1 MPEDTPRHDR
11 EETFAELPDAP
22 VVPRPSSP
30 DQIPSAPTPPARP
43 SSGTSSSDGA
53 APGDASSDERSYAD
67 AMSAD
72 RALAA
77 ASAASAADRTAA
89 SITDKVVIPDPL
101 VDIEQRKREAGV
113 DDQFP
118 LGRPGRPLGQAHPFM
133 FGFTGALGVF
143 VAYTLIQAIADIR
156 QVLILITV
164 SMFLAVGLNP
174 AVERLTRV
182 GISRRWG
189 VALVFLCLVLFF
201 VGFGFAIVPPL
212 TEQITAFINE
222 TTSPTG
228 YVQQLLQNPRVHE
241 LDQRY
246 QLLTKLKATLAS
258 KDLGSQ
264 VAGGIVGVGRVV
276 VSGIFSTLTILILTL
291 YFLGSLP
298 NITTFFYRLA
308 PRSRR
313 ARVSLIGDEILGRIG
328 GYVGGNILIS
338 VIAGVTT
345 YIFLL
350 IAGVPYPIA
359 LALIVAITDLIPLVG
374 ATIGA
379 VLVTAIAFFAGLW
392 IGIATL
398 IFCLI
403 YQQVENYLI
412 APRVMKRSVDV
423 QPAVTVIAALI
434 GGALLGMVGALLAIP
449 AAAAVALI
457 LREVV
462 MPRQERI

>member
-1 MPEDTPRHDR
+1 VPEDAPLQDR
-11 EETFAELPDAP
+11 AEASAQLPDTPLDDVAAND
-22 VVPRPSSP
+22 VPANDVPADEGLSSTGKT
-30 DQIPSAPTPPARP
+30 I
-43 SSGTSSSDGA
+43 
-53 APGDASSDERSYAD
+53 
-67 AMSAD
+67 
-72 RALAA
+72 AA
-77 ASAASAADRTAA
+77 AAAAAATSTTATSTTAKTATAA
-89 SITDKVVIPDPL
+89 TDKVVLPDPL
-101 VDIEQRKREAGV
+101 VDLEQRKREAGV
-113 DDQFP
+113 DDLFP
-118 LGRPGRPLGQAHPFM
+118 FGRPGRPLGKTHPFM

-143 VAYTLIQAIADIR
+143 LAYVLIQAISDIS

-164 SMFLAVGLNP
+164 ALFLAVGLNP
-174 AVERLTRV
+174 AVERLTRL
-182 GISRRWG
+182 GISRKWG
-189 VALVFLCLVLFF
+189 VALVFLGLVLFF
-201 VGFGFAIVPPL
+201 VGFGFAIVPAL
-212 TEQITAFINE
+212 TQQITAFVTE
-222 TTSPTG
+222 TTSPNG

-246 QLLTKLKATLAS
+246 QLLTKLKSTLAS

-264 VAGGIVGVGRVV
+264 IAGGLVGVGRVV

-298 NITTFFYRLA
+298 AITNFFYRLA

-313 ARVSLIGDEILGRIG
+313 ARVALIGDEILGRIG

-338 VIAGVTT
+338 IIAGVTT

-359 LALIVAITDLIPLVG
+359 LALVIAITDLIPLVG

-379 VLVTAIAFFAGLW
+379 VLVTAVAFFAGLW

-398 IFCLI
+398 IFCLV
-403 YQQVENYLI
+403 YQQVENYVI
-412 APRVMKRSVDV
+412 APRVMKKSVDV

-434 GGALLGMVGALLAIP
+434 GGGLLGIVGALLAIP
-449 AAAAVALI
+449 TAAAVALI

-462 MPRQERI
+462 MPRQERL

>member
-1 MPEDTPRHDR
+1 MPEDTPLHDR
-11 EETFAELPDAP
+11 AETFAELPDAP
-22 VVPRPSSP
+22 VDPSRSSP
-30 DQIPSAPTPPARP
+30 DQTATDHI
-43 SSGTSSSDGA
+43 
-53 APGDASSDERSYAD
+53 
-67 AMSAD
+67 SAD
-72 RALAA
+72 RTSADQLPVGKQSTDGASADKAIAAAAA
-77 ASAASAADRTAA
+77 ASAAGATAA
-89 SITDKVVIPDPL
+89 AATEKVVIPDPL
-101 VDIEQRKREAGV
+101 VDIAQRKREAGV
-113 DDQFP
+113 DDEFP
-118 LGRPGRPLGQAHPFM
+118 FGRPGRPLGKAHPFM

-143 VAYTLIQAIADIR
+143 VAYALIQAISDIS

-164 SMFLAVGLNP
+164 ALFLAVGLNP
-174 AVERLTRV
+174 AVERLTRL

-189 VALVFLCLVLFF
+189 VALVFLGLVLFF

-212 TEQITAFINE
+212 TEQITAFVNE
-222 TTSPTG
+222 TTSPNG

-246 QLLTKLKATLAS
+246 QLLTKLKSTLAS

-264 VAGGIVGVGRVV
+264 VAGGLVGVGKVV

-298 NITTFFYRLA
+298 SITTFFYRLA

-338 VIAGVTT
+338 IIAGATT
-345 YIFLL
+345 YVFLL

-359 LALIVAITDLIPLVG
+359 LALIIAITDLIPLVG
-374 ATIGA
+374 ATLGA
-379 VLVTAIAFFAGLW
+379 VLVTAVAFFAGLW

-398 IFCLI
+398 IFCLV
-403 YQQVENYLI
+403 YQQVENYVI

-462 MPRQERI
+462 VPRQERL

>member
-1 MPEDTPRHDR
+1 VPEDTPLQDR
-11 EETFAELPDAP
+11 AEASAQLPDTPLDDAP
-22 VVPRPSSP
+22 AGDTPAGDTPAGAPADEGLSSTGKT
-30 DQIPSAPTPPARP
+30 I
-43 SSGTSSSDGA
+43 
-53 APGDASSDERSYAD
+53 
-67 AMSAD
+67 
-72 RALAA
+72 AA
-77 ASAASAADRTAA
+77 AAAAAAAAKTAA
-89 SITDKVVIPDPL
+89 AATDKVVIPDPL
-101 VDIEQRKREAGV
+101 LDLEQRKREAGA
-113 DDQFP
+113 DEMFP
-118 LGRPGRPLGQAHPFM
+118 FGRPGRPLGKTSPFM

-143 VAYTLIQAIADIR
+143 IAYMLIQAISDIS

-164 SMFLAVGLNP
+164 ALFLAVGLNP
-174 AVERLTRV
+174 AVERLTRL

-189 VALVFLCLVLFF
+189 VTLVFLGLVLFF

-212 TEQITAFINE
+212 TEQITAFVNE
-222 TTSPTG
+222 TTSPNG

-246 QLLTKLKATLAS
+246 QLLTKLKSTLAS

-264 VAGGIVGVGRVV
+264 VAGGLVGVGKVV

-313 ARVSLIGDEILGRIG
+313 ARVALMGDEILGRIG

-338 VIAGVTT
+338 IIAGATT

-359 LALIVAITDLIPLVG
+359 LALVIAITDLIPLVG
-374 ATIGA
+374 ATLGA
-379 VLVTAIAFFAGLW
+379 VLVTAVAFFAGLW

-398 IFCLI
+398 IFFLI
-403 YQQVENYLI
+403 YQQVENYVI
-412 APRVMKRSVDV
+412 SPRVMKRSVDV

-462 MPRQERI
+462 MPRQEGL